1 MPFTHFWIMQLLTP
15 QSDRAPVRIEG
26 SSDAERYRNTLNRWK
41 AASESQITALEAA
54 DWDAFGEAMTYKDEV
69 LVAWGREGIEV
80 ATLEKAADAAT
91 RGEWAAL
98 VEAIGELDAKAADI
112 IQRVMAE
119 LRGSLRRFEFERR
132 VMRSY
137 QSLPEQVTPS
147 YHDKKY

>member
-1 MPFTHFWIMQLLTP
+1 MLTP

-26 SSDAERYRNTLNRWK
+26 SSDAERYRNTLDRWK
-41 AASESQITALEAA
+41 AASEGQIVALEAA
-54 DWDAFGEAMTYKDEV
+54 DWDTFGEALTYKDE
-69 LVAWGREGIEV
+69 LLAAWGREGVEL

-91 RGEWAAL
+91 RSEWGAL

-119 LRGSLRRFEFERR
+119 LRGSLRQFEFERR

-137 QSLPEQVTPS
+137 QSLPDQVTPS